1 MLQASLVV
9 VARSPSIA
17 FHKNGIKIKMKL
29 NQNLTED
36 YVSGGVSRN
45 VKNAIF
51 HLHIDIKFVIY
62 DKMVKTTTVVFSIR

>member
-1 MLQASLVV
+1 
-9 VARSPSIA
+9 
-17 FHKNGIKIKMKL
+17 MKL